1 MNNIK
6 DVSVAYADVCI
17 MLNSQDDP
25 DMDRLAEAVALLN
38 ESQAESDQSIVDSVS
53 SALVNY
59 AYVNDQVLD
68 YLMANYKF
76 YQGKKTIG
84 NMRNLVKYLRDMDTH
99 ATDLNALVLS
109 ETRPETTSIRSDMS
123 GWEYVYTG
131 MLLKTCQRL
140 KCFDALVAIR
150 NLMV

>member
-1 MNNIK
+1 MNSIK
-6 DVSVAYADVCI
+6 DVSIAYADVCI

-25 DMDRLAEAVALLN
+25 DMDRLTEAVTLLN
-38 ESQAESDQSIVDSVS
+38 ESQAESDLSIVDSIS

-59 AYVNDQVLD
+59 TFVNDKVLD
-68 YLMANYKF
+68 YLVANYKF
-76 YQGKKTIG
+76 FQGKKTIT

-99 ATDLNALVLS
+99 STDLNTLILS
-109 ETRPETTSIRSDMS
+109 ETRPETTSIRADMF

-140 KCFDALVAIR
+140 KCFDALIAIR